1 MYEFFSGS
9 KPELISMKSINEL
22 TSNVFGGASDSI
34 ILPEKQP
41 ITQPNL
47 KTPFNIKTFFINYI
61 KPNLLPVIIILV
73 FVGFLLYR
81 YFSKDEQS
89 QTNVK
94 STETNVKTT
103 ETNVKSTKT
112 NVKSTKTNKE
122 YFNPSLPI
130 SLQTDKME
138 YPTAGYSP
146 PKYPNDKELETSI
159 DEIFE
164 KMKTKHGP
172 SYDNPPYHQDYCE
185 FENPEDRE
193 TVYMGNTSWI
203 SQPDGAKNL
212 VYNENSMVSSTG
224 NFVQFGIE
232 KNRDANKSSFD
243 SLARQIFN

>member
-1 MYEFFSGS
+1 MSEFFSGS

-22 TSNVFGGASDSI
+22 TSNVFGDAASDSI
-34 ILPEKQP
+34 ILPEKNLTSRP
-41 ITQPNL
+41 IL

-81 YFSKDEQS
+81 YFSKDDQP
-89 QTNVK
+89 N
-94 STETNVKTT
+94 TETNIPTNK
-103 ETNVKSTKT
+103 ETNIPT
-112 NVKSTKTNKE
+112 NKETNIPIKPETNKE

-159 DEIFE
+159 DKIFE
-164 KMKTKHGP
+164 KMKKKHGP
-172 SYDNPPYHQDYCE
+172 RYDNAPIQDYCE
-185 FENPEDRE
+185 YENPDERE
-193 TVYMGNTSWI
+193 SVYMGNTSWI
-203 SQPDGAKNL
+203 GQPDGATNL

-232 KNRDANKSSFD
+232 KNRDANKSQFD
-243 SLARQIFN
+243 ELAKQIFN